1 MGVSKKGRRNSAG
14 RIRKKKNYVHHS
26 PNWSAKCKDAHTPP
40 SCFIDSCISGHVWW
54 GFVFFHLCS
63 ITPTPTT
70 CAQAGTHVDTHSCV
84 SMCYPPP
91 HTHPAAYN
99 LPLRPYPVDLSSF
112 KNYRQRIYSFG
123 RIPGTTLTFS
133 SNEMG
138 SRLCKLCCFAD
149 KTQRRDLVVW
159 RHGLLFLSH
168 FKLAWEGS

>member
-1 MGVSKKGRRNSAG
+1 MQRRTHPPFLFYRFLHQWARLMRVCVLSFMFYYSNSNHVCTG
-14 RIRKKKNYVHHS
+14 G
-26 PNWSAKCKDAHTPP
+26 HTRGHTLLCEHVLPP
-40 SCFIDSCISGHVWW
+40 H
-54 GFVFFHLCS
+54 
-63 ITPTPTT
+63 T
-70 CAQAGTHVDTHSCV
+70 
-84 SMCYPPP
+84 

-149 KTQRRDLVVW
+149 KTQKRDLVVW

>member
-70 CAQAGTHVDTHSCV
+70 CAQAGTHMDTHSCV
-84 SMCYPPP
+84 SMCYPPT
-91 HTHPAAYN
+91 HTHTLQPIIFPYAPILLIFLHLKIIGKEFIHLGEFQA
-99 LPLRPYPVDLSSF
+99 LHLRSVPMKWDPDFANSAVLQIKHKSGTSL
-112 KNYRQRIYSFG
+112 FG
-123 RIPGTTLTFS
+123 DMAF
-133 SNEMG
+133 
-138 SRLCKLCCFAD
+138 CF
-149 KTQRRDLVVW
+149 
-159 RHGLLFLSH
+159 
-168 FKLAWEGS
+168 